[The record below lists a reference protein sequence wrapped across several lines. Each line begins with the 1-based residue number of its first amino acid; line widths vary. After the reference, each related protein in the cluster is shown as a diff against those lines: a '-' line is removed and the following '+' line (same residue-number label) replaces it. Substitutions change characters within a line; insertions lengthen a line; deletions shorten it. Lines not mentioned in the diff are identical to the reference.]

1 VRFSGSSGSFP
12 ETPRRSRRIPLCS
25 AISTVAPVSQPH
37 QTMMSLTRA
46 YVRSFAA
53 VVAISGMFACSKTP
67 VAGTS
72 PASGA
77 TGPLVSANPR
87 PGTVAGVLPINGAV
101 KQGQGIVVLQSLERV
116 ASAPP
121 LEIPVLD
128 LQAGDVFLPPVLLLH
143 PGQSVEF
150 RNHDARSHNIA
161 VKDTEMRL
169 QLFNVVVP
177 AGGLYTFKLDHDGFY
192 DVVCDAEQSIRAVIL
207 AARSPYETLTRRDG
221 TFRFDDVEPGL
232 YSLRGYAGAEEVTRT
247 IAVASGANTEI
258 DLSHLDDMP

>member
-1 VRFSGSSGSFP
+1 
-12 ETPRRSRRIPLCS
+12 
-25 AISTVAPVSQPH
+25 
-37 QTMMSLTRA
+37 MMSLTGA
-46 YVRSFAA
+46 HVRSFAA

-72 PASGA
+72 PAGGA
-77 TGPLVSANPR
+77 IGPSVGANPR
-87 PGTVAGVLPINGAV
+87 PGTVAGVLPINSAV

-128 LQAGDVFLPPVLLLH
+128 LTAGQVFLPAVLLLH
-143 PGQSVEF
+143 TGQSVEF
-150 RNHDARSHNIA
+150 RNHDDHSHNID
-161 VKDTEMRL
+161 VKDTEMRI

-192 DVVCDAEQSIRAVIL
+192 DVVCDAQPSIRAVIL
-207 AARSPYETLTRRDG
+207 AARSPYATLTRTDG

-232 YSLRGYAGAEEVTRT
+232 YSLKGYAGAEEMTHT
-247 IAVASGANTEI
+247 ISVASGANTEI